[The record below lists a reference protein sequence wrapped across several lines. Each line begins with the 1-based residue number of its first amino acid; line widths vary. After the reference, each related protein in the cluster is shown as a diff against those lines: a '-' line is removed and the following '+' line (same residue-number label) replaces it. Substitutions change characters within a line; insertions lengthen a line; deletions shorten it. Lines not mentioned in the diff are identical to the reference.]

1 MPQRGQETVI
11 RVLRLWRRRDIPR
24 RTRPTRVYPYCA
36 RHVSRTY
43 RLSVV
48 CTPRYDACAT
58 KVIVRG
64 AHAGPR
70 TLGHPPSGC
79 GIDPRFFGI
88 AHASPAGRSSA
99 AARPDGFSGNAFC
112 NKTCE
117 EATSALPVPVVNQ
130 IRIYWWCS
138 PPRTGRQ
145 RRCPVR
151 STARETGVSFSN
163 DRCVRTSLY
172 NTTTER
178 PRDRGVRASLSVASL
193 GRVPGPYS

>member
-1 MPQRGQETVI
+1 VI
-11 RVLRLWRRRDIPR
+11 RVLRLWRWRDILR

-70 TLGHPPSGC
+70 MLGHPPSGC

-88 AHASPAGRSSA
+88 AQASPAGRSSA
-99 AARPDGFSGNAFC
+99 AARPGGFSGNAFC
-112 NKTCE
+112 NKIC
-117 EATSALPVPVVNQ
+117 Q
-130 IRIYWWCS
+130 KQKS
-138 PPRTGRQ
+138 PNGT
-145 RRCPVR
+145 
-151 STARETGVSFSN
+151 
-163 DRCVRTSLY
+163 
-172 NTTTER
+172 NTYHLKNECIHF
-178 PRDRGVRASLSVASL
+178 
-193 GRVPGPYS
+193 

>member
-1 MPQRGQETVI
+1 VI
-11 RVLRLWRRRDIPR
+11 RVLRLCRWRNMPR
-24 RTRPTRVYPYCA
+24 QTRPTRVYPYCV

-88 AHASPAGRSSA
+88 AQAASPAGRSSA
-99 AARPDGFSGNAFC
+99 AARPGGISGNAVC
-112 NKTCE
+112 NKIGT
-117 EATSALPVPVVNQ
+117 
-130 IRIYWWCS
+130 
-138 PPRTGRQ
+138 
-145 RRCPVR
+145 
-151 STARETGVSFSN
+151 
-163 DRCVRTSLY
+163 
-172 NTTTER
+172 
-178 PRDRGVRASLSVASL
+178 
-193 GRVPGPYS
+193 